1 MVGTFD
7 EVLVLRHNMA
17 EKVEAEAK
25 DVCFVITRPHGD
37 SSTHSFVQAHIF
49 NT

>member
-25 DVCFVITRPHGD
+25 DVCFVITHPRGD
-37 SSTHSFVQAHIF
+37 SSAHSFVQAHIF